1 MLTTPRTQMPD
12 GAVRRPRTLTGLAA
26 ALIAAVLCAVL
37 VAGGASSARAEG
49 CATIVPYPA
58 KCVTAEAKNG
68 GRGFATLG
76 WFDRGFYL
84 FRACDRGR
92 PDGRRV
98 VAFASFNAGGPG
110 ALQNMVEAK
119 GGTGTCGPQRRIQPT
134 QLNLHKTVYIRAC
147 LRNGPTGRIYGC
159 GRTWALKPR

>member
-1 MLTTPRTQMPD
+1 
-12 GAVRRPRTLTGLAA
+12 VKTGGVAGIA
-26 ALIAAVLCAVL
+26 ALACAVL
-37 VAGGASSARAEG
+37 LVSGGASSAKAECG
-49 CATIVPYPA
+49 VIVPFPSQ
-58 KCVTAEAKNG
+58 CVTAEAKNG

-110 ALQNMVEAK
+110 ALQNFVQAK
-119 GGTGTCGPQRRIQPT
+119 HGTGTCGEARRIQPT
-134 QLNLHKTVYIRAC
+134 QLNLHRTVYIRAC
-147 LRNGPTGRIYGC
+147 LRNGARGRIYGC
-159 GRTWALKPR
+159 GRTQSLTPR

>member
-1 MLTTPRTQMPD
+1 MQ
-12 GAVRRPRTLTGLAA
+12 RTLRRRGLVVSLITAVTCA
-26 ALIAAVLCAVL
+26 ALL
-37 VAGGASSARAEG
+37 GGRASSATAEG
-49 CATIVPYPA
+49 CATIVPFPA
-58 KCVTAEAKNG
+58 KCVSAEAKTG

-98 VAFASFNAGGPG
+98 VAFASFNAGGPA

-119 GGTGTCGPQRRIQPT
+119 FGSGTCGPQRRIQPT
-134 QLNLHKTVYIRAC
+134 QLNIHRTVYIRAC
-147 LRNGPTGRIYGC
+147 LRNGAKGRVYGC
-159 GRTWALKPR
+159 GRTWALRPR

>member
-1 MLTTPRTQMPD
+1 MKIH
-12 GAVRRPRTLTGLAA
+12 A
-26 ALIAAVLCAVL
+26 ALIAPVAGAVLL
-37 VAGGASSARAEG
+37 AGGASSAMAEG

-58 KCVTAEAKNG
+58 KCVTAQAKNG

-119 GGTGTCGPQRRIQPT
+119 NGTNTCGPQRRIQPT
-134 QLNLHKTVYIRAC
+134 RLNLHKTVYIRAC
-147 LRNGPTGRIYGC
+147 LRNGPKGRIYGC
-159 GRTWALKPR
+159 GRTWSLTPR